1 MDPGS
6 PLRCARDDPRVFD
19 GIVNEADALKSLLH
33 LSDRIVRWAAV
44 ALLLS
49 LLVAVLLGVLS
60 RQLNAPLA
68 WTDELAQYLL
78 VWTGFVGWIIA
89 ARRRS
94 HIRITVFAEKLPVGA
109 GRVLEIVTQAAIIV
123 FAAVLIRYSFALI
136 ERNWDVESIALPIS
150 GAALYIVMPLAGL
163 ALILQA
169 LAEIADALAG
179 RRHVAPE
186 PGSQPL

>member
-1 MDPGS
+1 M
-6 PLRCARDDPRVFD
+6 
-19 GIVNEADALKSLLH
+19 KSLVARA
-33 LSDRIVRWAAV
+33 DRLVRAAAV

-49 LLVAVLLGVLS
+49 LLVAVLLGVAS

-94 HIRITVFAEKLPVGA
+94 HIRITIFADRLPRPA
-109 GRVLEIVTQAAIIV
+109 GRVLEVATQVAIIV
-123 FAAVLIRYSFALI
+123 FAGVLVRYSFGLI
-136 ERNWDVESIALPIS
+136 ERNWDVESIALPVS
-150 GAALYIVMPLAGL
+150 SAALYVVMPLAGL

-169 LAEIADALAG
+169 LAEIGDVVAG
-179 RRHVAPE
+179 RKIEAVE
-186 PGSQPL
+186 PGTQPL